1 MSGEIN
7 PFGRSIM
14 IRFALVSVVLS
25 VASLPA
31 LAQSDADRRARVE
44 QALNQL
50 PERSDVEA
58 IMAEMPNITGALTGL
73 LDVANDEDN
82 QKTLEGLIGRL
93 EGEFSVIEAEL
104 VSGQVPDLNGM
115 MERFLLL
122 STDRA
127 FMGDALDLA
136 FQVQD
141 VMTDALPDSAKP

>member
-1 MSGEIN
+1 
-7 PFGRSIM
+7 M

>member
-1 MSGEIN
+1 
-7 PFGRSIM
+7 M
-14 IRFALVSVVLS
+14 IRFALVSVVLY
-25 VASLPA
+25 VAALPA

-82 QKTLEGLIGRL
+82 QKTLEGLVGRL
-93 EGEFSVIEAEL
+93 EGEFSSMDAEL
-104 VSGQVPDLNGM
+104 ANGQVPDLNGM
-115 MERFLLL
+115 IERFLLL

-141 VMTDALPDSAKP
+141 VMTDALPESAKP